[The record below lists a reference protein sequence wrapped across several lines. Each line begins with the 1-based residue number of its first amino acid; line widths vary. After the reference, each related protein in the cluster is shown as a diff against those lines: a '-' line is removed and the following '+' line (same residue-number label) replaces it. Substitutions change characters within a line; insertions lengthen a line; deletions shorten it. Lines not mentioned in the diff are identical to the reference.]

1 MGYKAGF
8 IGLIGQPNAGKSTL
22 MNFLVDEKVSIV
34 SSKPQTTRRRILG
47 IWSTDQGQAIFVD
60 APGIIKADKG
70 LNGFLAQE
78 AEDVIAS
85 SDVLMAVVSVD
96 EEKPEDAEKVI
107 EMVSKSG
114 KPWVGAITKTDIVEK
129 AHRLMILKRMIEDK
143 GGKALS
149 ISVAALKKDKEAQED
164 REAMLIEI
172 LELLPESPAPLYDI
186 DLFTNE
192 NVREMV
198 TEIIREKCFESLHHE
213 IPYSLA
219 VRILKFDEEGPLP
232 KIYAEIIVSK
242 ENHKAIV
249 IGKEAS
255 AIKKIGMES
264 RKEIEKLMDEKIFL
278 DLKVACKPEWFENK
292 RMMKEL
298 GYVTKSED

>member
-114 KPWVGAITKTDIVEK
+114 KPWVGVITKTDIVEK

-172 LELLPESPAPLYDI
+172 LDLLPESPAPLYDI

-255 AIKKIGMES
+255 AIKKIGMEA